1 MLSTFPWK
9 IASWPPNFP
18 SPDGKADPQKG
29 LGTKLTIPIQRVY
42 IHSSNIHSSNSAG
55 SNVDLEHWE
64 AETTKE
70 E

>member
-9 IASWPPNFP
+9 IAACPPNFP
-18 SPDGKADPQKG
+18 SPEGKADPQKG
-29 LGTKLTIPIQRVY
+29 LGTKLTIPIHMFY
-42 IHSSNIHSSNSAG
+42 IHSSNSAG